1 MSVTGC
7 VRAWRRI
14 VLSLSVRVV
23 MMMTVMLLLMLLLLL
38 LLLLVMMMESPAA
51 VDIWTQEIERRTR
64 QLLGTN
70 I

>member
-38 LLLLVMMMESPAA
+38 LLVMMMESPAA

>member
-38 LLLLVMMMESPAA
+38 LLVMMMESPAA

-64 QLLGTN
+64 QL
-70 I
+70 